1 VTDEPVEVEACH
13 SEPGGAPDGAKHGE
27 EPPAETANVSPAP
40 VGGDSSPRLTPPG
53 YRRLGMTSATTRL
66 VQALWLGSGVFLM
79 LTASAAF
86 NAASNTTDA
95 ANVVGAVLTRW
106 HYIALLAP
114 LLLMFLEWRRSRP
127 VMLVILFMAV
137 LLASFQALL
146 DTRIRMIRDAS
157 IVPISSL
164 SHDDPVRRQFGMLH
178 AMSSML
184 LVGQVIAAAAVV
196 ATRE

>member
-1 VTDEPVEVEACH
+1 
-13 SEPGGAPDGAKHGE
+13 
-27 EPPAETANVSPAP
+27 
-40 VGGDSSPRLTPPG
+40 
-53 YRRLGMTSATTRL
+53 
-66 VQALWLGSGVFLM
+66 LWLGSGVFLM

-95 ANVVGAVLTRW
+95 ANIDGAVLTRW

-127 VMLVILFMAV
+127 VMLVILFIAV

-146 DTRIRMIRDAS
+146 DTRIRMMRADS

-164 SHDDPVRRQFGMLH
+164 PHDD
-178 AMSSML
+178 
-184 LVGQVIAAAAVV
+184 
-196 ATRE
+196 